1 MRFLGIK
8 GVLNALGL
16 VGARVVMATS
26 VLLGTALVT
35 FGGYSIYEQMYT
47 QNRAFESGIQAFE
60 STEQI
65 EEAQKSL
72 AEERED
78 YRAWLRVTGTR
89 IDYPV
94 MQGVN
99 DLYYAKH
106 DVDKKISVS
115 GSIYMSTEN
124 AADFS
129 DNYIVIFGHHMDNGA
144 MFGDID
150 RYLESGFLDSHQ
162 EGFIVTPDGTYD
174 VRFFALV
181 RTVAYEDTVYA
192 VGNRNLEE
200 LIAYITENAIVKTT
214 VDASGVKKVVAL
226 STCTDFSTN
235 GRLVLFGEMT
245 FHEEPEPSVSPSPVI
260 SEEPEA
266 SVTPVISQEP
276 AGPTPVISG
285 ASGDGPD
292 SPTTGNNA
300 TGLSRFFDRFLPGGS
315 SYGSNAWALMNLVCL
330 LITLY
335 IVVPVS
341 RLRSKFGRIEKMRK
355 VNIARKASGKKC
367 YDVDRFARRFTIGM
381 LAEAT
386 IAVVAFVT
394 YAGTENMRLPMVLI
408 DKWTPFMLML
418 MVACWVADVVLTR
431 YRETETIDGSETAS
445 VETEVRR

>member
-1 MRFLGIK
+1 MRFLGVK
-8 GVLNALGL
+8 GLLNALSF
-16 VGARVVMATS
+16 VGMRVVMATS

-47 QNRAFESGIQAFE
+47 QKRAFESGIQAFE

-65 EEAQKSL
+65 EEAQQSL
-72 AEERED
+72 VEERED
-78 YRAWLRVTGTR
+78 YRAWLRVTGTN

-106 DVDKKISVS
+106 DVDKNISIS

-124 AADFS
+124 TADFS

-162 EGFIVTPDGTYD
+162 EGVIVTPDGTYD

-181 RTVAYEDTVYA
+181 RTVAYEDTVYT
-192 VGNRNLEE
+192 VGNRDLEE
-200 LIAYITENAIVKTT
+200 LIAFITANALVKTT

-226 STCTDFSTN
+226 STCTDVSTN

-245 FHEEPEPSVSPSPVI
+245 LQEEPEPEVSPSPSI
-260 SEEPEA
+260 SEEPV
-266 SVTPVISQEP
+266 SPTPEP
-276 AGPTPVISG
+276 GSPTPVISG
-285 ASGDGPD
+285 ANGGPD
-292 SPTTGNNA
+292 SPKTEDNSGV
-300 TGLSRFFDRFLPGGS
+300 GRFFTRFVPGGS
-315 SYGSNAWALMNLVCL
+315 SYGNQAWALMNLVCL

-341 RLRSKFGRIEKMRK
+341 RLRSKFGRIETMRK
-355 VNIARKASGKKC
+355 VNRARRQSGKQG
-367 YDVDRFARRFTIGM
+367 YDVNRFARRFTIGM
-381 LAEAT
+381 LAETA
-386 IAVVAFVT
+386 IALIAFLV
-394 YAGTENMRLPMVLI
+394 YAGTENMRQPMILI
-408 DKWTPFMLML
+408 DKWTPCMLML
-418 MVACWVADVVLTR
+418 LVACLTVDLVLTR
-431 YRETETIDGSETAS
+431 NRESGKVNESEAAS
-445 VETEVRR
+445 AETEVRR